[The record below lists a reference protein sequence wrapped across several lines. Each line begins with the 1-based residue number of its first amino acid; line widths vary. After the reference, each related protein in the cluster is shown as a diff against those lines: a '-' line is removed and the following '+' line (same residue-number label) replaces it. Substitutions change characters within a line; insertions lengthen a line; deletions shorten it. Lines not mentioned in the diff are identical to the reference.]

1 MPNIKSQKKRVL
13 TNEKARQR
21 NIAARSKLRTL
32 RRTFRETLA
41 SGDQAAAST
50 ALHEVTRAYDK
61 AASDGLVHKNNAA
74 NHKSKLTKEL
84 AKASTAS

>member
-32 RRTFRETLA
+32 RRKYRETLA
-41 SGDQAAAST
+41 GGDQAAAAA
-50 ALHEVTRAYDK
+50 ALKDVTTAYDK
-61 AASDGLVHKNNAA
+61 AASDGLLHKNNAA

-84 AKASTAS
+84 NKVAAK

>member
-32 RRTFRETLA
+32 RRRFREVIA
-41 SGDQAAAST
+41 SGDPAATEKAFVDISREYDRAASNGL
-50 ALHEVTRAYDK
+50 LHA
-61 AASDGLVHKNNAA
+61 NNAA
-74 NHKSKLTKEL
+74 NHKSKLAREMN
-84 AKASTAS
+84 AKAKA